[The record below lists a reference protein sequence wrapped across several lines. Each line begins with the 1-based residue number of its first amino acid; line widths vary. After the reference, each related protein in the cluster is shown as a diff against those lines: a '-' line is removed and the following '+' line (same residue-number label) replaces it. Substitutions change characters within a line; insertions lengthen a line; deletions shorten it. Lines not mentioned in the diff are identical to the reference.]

1 MEENSSY
8 VCLVG
13 YNSLVGLSFFYE
25 KQLPK
30 VQPKTPSTRIRLE
43 TWYSSEMYV
52 LQRIKMEISLY
63 SLYFKLQVV
72 LGFLN
77 L

>member
-1 MEENSSY
+1 
-8 VCLVG
+8 
-13 YNSLVGLSFFYE
+13 
-25 KQLPK
+25 
-30 VQPKTPSTRIRLE
+30 
-43 TWYSSEMYV
+43 MYV